1 MKKYVTNYTNI
12 FFTEMKQVPAYFKQF
27 LLIDTFRSEHML
39 EASNFIIEI
48 CLPSAAGEIYKYII
62 QTTLNRI

>member
-1 MKKYVTNYTNI
+1 MYYLSHVY

-48 CLPSAAGEIYKYII
+48 CLPSAAGVNYNLI
-62 QTTLNRI
+62 L

>member
-1 MKKYVTNYTNI
+1 
-12 FFTEMKQVPAYFKQF
+12 MKQVPAYFKQF

-48 CLPSAAGEIYKYII
+48 CLPSAAGVNYNHI
-62 QTTLNRI
+62 L